1 MKHCVSYYQK
11 SHVKPYSVCIKKGFK
26 QLSHDLFLPYAYF
39 TEYYPVCISKE
50 KNIYFTFK
58 EDMLKIM
65 ANQCKN
71 KTWKLFSVTEI
82 KLKEIQYKY

>member
-1 MKHCVSYYQK
+1 MLTLQNTIQFASQ
-11 SHVKPYSVCIKKGFK
+11 
-26 QLSHDLFLPYAYF
+26 
-39 TEYYPVCISKE
+39 KE